1 MCKNIVFFKKC
12 PRFVNKLFFFF
23 LILNTTNI
31 YAHVFVQTCGP
42 AANAGFIGALYTR
55 GVQTE
60 VPSSFFISWQGSNVE
75 KAGQLCTR
83 QKPKVKSGS
92 NFLALT
98 AGLMAKIP
106 MSMIITPSY

>member
-60 VPSSFFISWQGSNVE
+60 VPSSFFYFV
-75 KAGQLCTR
+75 AGQ
-83 QKPKVKSGS
+83 
-92 NFLALT
+92 
-98 AGLMAKIP
+98 
-106 MSMIITPSY
+106 